1 MDLTFLRNKNILI
14 LGAGLTGMSCARFL
28 RSHDLNFSLND
39 SRPDIIDTEHF
50 AKDFP
55 DTQISLGAW
64 DKALIADAEAIIASP
79 GVDLNQPDIQEAISE
94 NCDLLGDIELYCRLK
109 DTSILAVTGSNGKST
124 LVSLLAFLGQALGID
139 AQLGGNIGAPVLD
152 SIEQE
157 PEVLVLELSS
167 FQLETLSSMKAV
179 AASILNIS
187 DDHLDRHRTMANYQ
201 AIKQNIY
208 QDCRLAVVNRDD
220 ALTLVDEKYA
230 PESVVSI
237 GTDKPE
243 QGHFGIA
250 QFEGEQCLM
259 FGEQA
264 LIKLIELPLSGLHN
278 ALNCMAALAMGQSAG
293 WPLLAMVE
301 KLKGFTGL
309 PHRCQAI
316 ETRDGVRWINDS
328 KATNVGATLAAI
340 EGLAN
345 TLSSSNK
352 LILIA
357 GGDGKGA
364 DFSPL
369 SAAINEHV
377 DWLITLGK
385 DGREIAKLKADSIFT
400 RTMDEAVACARTKA
414 EKGDLV
420 LLSPACASLDMF
432 KNFAARGE
440 AFVNAVQAGQEA
452 YI

>member
-1 MDLTFLRNKNILI
+1 MYKRIIRPILFL
-14 LGAGLTGMSCARFL
+14 F
-28 RSHDLNFSLND
+28 D
-39 SRPDIIDTEHF
+39 
-50 AKDFP
+50 
-55 DTQISLGAW
+55 
-64 DKALIADAEAIIASP
+64 
-79 GVDLNQPDIQEAISE
+79 
-94 NCDLLGDIELYCRLK
+94 
-109 DTSILAVTGSNGKST
+109 
-124 LVSLLAFLGQALGID
+124 
-139 AQLGGNIGAPVLD
+139 
-152 SIEQE
+152 
-157 PEVLVLELSS
+157 
-167 FQLETLSSMKAV
+167 
-179 AASILNIS
+179 
-187 DDHLDRHRTMANYQ
+187 
-201 AIKQNIY
+201 
-208 QDCRLAVVNRDD
+208 
-220 ALTLVDEKYA
+220 
-230 PESVVSI
+230 PESVHHFTFKFIRFTSAIPGVKSIRRSSNKVSDPHLKRTVFGLEFDNPVGIAAGFDKNAVLLNHLDSFGFGFVEI
-237 GTDKPE
+237 GTVTPRP
-243 QGHFGIA
+243 QGGNPRPRLFRLKKDQGI
-250 QFEGEQCLM
+250 
-259 FGEQA
+259 
-264 LIKLIELPLSGLHN
+264 IN
-278 ALNCMAALAMGQSAG
+278 RMGFNNNG
-293 WPLLAMVE
+293 VDAMVE